1 MGEEFFD
8 LHLTS
13 LFLQTIMLFIL
24 QRLEADFQF
33 SAFDGIFF
41 LGFLAKRKVEDQI
54 IGAMSQAYCRF
65 KLILC

>member
-1 MGEEFFD
+1 
-8 LHLTS
+8 
-13 LFLQTIMLFIL
+13 MLFIL
-24 QRLEADFQF
+24 QRLEADLQF

-65 KLILC
+65 KLILCWSHYTKCSLRVMNRILY